1 MRYHIITI
9 FPDIMDSYITE
20 SIIGRAIESGLIE
33 VTTYALRSY
42 TSDKHGRVD
51 GRVYGGGPGM
61 VMWVDPIIECYQ
73 DVIKKIG
80 KRKLKGQ
87 TVYDA
92 SKTLT
97 VIFTP
102 GKVQF
107 NNEIAIDVAR
117 EYTDIIFI
125 CGRYEGIDSRV
136 KDIIESVYGVVPP
149 RVEEDR
155 RRPELGSVCEWSVG
169 PYVLTGG
176 ELPAMICI
184 DAISRHID
192 GVLHNSESIEES
204 RVSSHAMYGRPEV
217 YAYKTL
223 NDKGEKVTLEYKVP
237 EVLLSGHHANI
248 EKWKEGK

>member
-1 MRYHIITI
+1 MIQSPIYKRDSGSFIYTPLSRMKYSITL
-9 FPDIMDSYITE
+9 FSNSFDIVNRM
-20 SIIGRAIESGLIE
+20 
-33 VTTYALRSY
+33 
-42 TSDKHGRVD
+42 
-51 GRVYGGGPGM
+51 
-61 VMWVDPIIECYQ
+61 
-73 DVIKKIG
+73 
-80 KRKLKGQ
+80 
-87 TVYDA
+87 
-92 SKTLT
+92 
-97 VIFTP
+97 
-102 GKVQF
+102 
-107 NNEIAIDVAR
+107 
-117 EYTDIIFI
+117 
-125 CGRYEGIDSRV
+125 
-136 KDIIESVYGVVPP
+136 VPP
-149 RVEEDR
+149 LAEEDR
-155 RRPELGSVCEWSVG
+155 RRSELGSVCEWSVG